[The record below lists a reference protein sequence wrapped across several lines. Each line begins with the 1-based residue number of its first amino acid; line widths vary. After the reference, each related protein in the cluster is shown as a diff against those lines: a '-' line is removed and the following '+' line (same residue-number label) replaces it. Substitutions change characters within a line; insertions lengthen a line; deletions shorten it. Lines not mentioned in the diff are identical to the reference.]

1 MQRDEERKADA
12 KDGEGNEEVAVS
24 EDRPGLLKKFHR
36 RPLELHWFGWR
47 KHKDAV
53 GWMSR

>member
-12 KDGEGNEEVAVS
+12 TDGEGNEEVAVS
-24 EDRPGLLKKFHR
+24 EDSPGLLKKFHR